1 MTKEEEIKL
10 NFLRVED
17 LKKLAKD
24 NDVYIK
30 SGSLK
35 KEYIKILIKTS
46 ITNKSLKEEINNVIK
61 IRRNK
66 NGDIIPLPKI
76 PTNNQKIYSLPAK
89 EIKTAR
95 RGKLPTAP
103 KWEKCTS
110 SKKESTKCV
119 QELENKFN
127 DSIMDTEYFKDYM
140 EQLEKD
146 RISWENCKSNKNEAI
161 KCVNNLTEN
170 FKDLIPNNLNKCK
183 ENQENA
189 FECITELQNIY
200 KDLIPKTLNM
210 HGNIMGIVL
219 DKSMNKIIAVVLSD
233 GSAYPLDKPIKYE
246 LYKQEFGEKP
256 HKMEVR
262 SLVPSTKNIASPLS
276 PKSQKNIP
284 PTLPPRPSNNIP
296 LPPPLKVHP
305 EDVKSLELSLKEK
318 KNNNNF
324 IKAENLLEQIR
335 AGKNLKNKN
344 EQKKIIKTTS
354 SKDVTLE
361 NTLARA
367 IGKRRGGIVGD
378 DENNKESNEKLK
390 FCKAYNLIYIK
401 DSDACLP
408 VSKLTKKELENI
420 KNKYTEEELENFVNI
435 VVGKEEKQKIKE
447 NFEQE
452 FGEW

>member
-46 ITNKSLKEEINNVIK
+46 ITNKSLKQEINNAIK

-76 PTNNQKIYSLPAK
+76 PTNNKKIYSLPVEEVK
-89 EIKTAR
+89 GTK
-95 RGKLPTAP
+95 RGKLPIAP

-127 DSIMDTEYFKDYM
+127 DSIMDTEYFKDYIK
-140 EQLEKD
+140 QLEKD

-256 HKMEVR
+256 HKMEVQ
-262 SLVPSTKNIASPLS
+262 SLVSSTKNIASPRS
-276 PKSQKNIP
+276 PRSQKNIP

-305 EDVKSLELSLKEK
+305 EDIKSLELSLKEK

-354 SKDVTLE
+354 SKNVTLE

-367 IGKRRGGIVGD
+367 IVKRRGGIVGD

-420 KNKYTEEELENFVNI
+420 KNKYTEEELEKFVDI